1 MTRVTIQCPRCD
13 TTTAVRVDALLVA
26 LVIDDR
32 DPELA
37 ADVGWLCQP
46 CARLIQVP
54 IDWAALLTLV
64 TEGASLLPD
73 DEPGESLPHPET
85 PTHGPAFTADDVL
98 ELHELLESDAWFDL
112 LAAGGARP

>member
-13 TTTAVRVDALLVA
+13 TTTAVPLDALLVA
-26 LVIDDR
+26 LVDEDR
-32 DPELA
+32 DLELA

-46 CARLIQVP
+46 CAALIHVP

-64 TEGASLLPD
+64 TEGASLLTD
-73 DEPGESLPHPET
+73 EEPGDALSHPET
-85 PTHGPAFTADDVL
+85 PAHGPAFTSDDVL
-98 ELHELLESDAWFDL
+98 ELHELLESDSWFEL